1 MILPIVQAGDPVL
14 RQPSRPL
21 SLDEI
26 QSSAIQ
32 QLIADMH
39 ETMRA
44 APGVGLAAP
53 QVGLSLQ
60 LAVIEDAPEYHESA
74 SANELEERQRAVVP
88 FHVIINPTLTLE
100 SGEPVE
106 FFEGCLSV
114 EGWMGLVPRAA
125 AVRVDALDEH
135 GRDVRLTVRG
145 WHARILQ
152 HEIDHLHGTLCV
164 DRMDPRTLSSHANY
178 SRHWRGKSVAE
189 VREALRAP
197 RRDVVLQ
204 HGETVHKG
212 S

>member
-14 RQPSRPL
+14 RARARPL
-21 SLDEI
+21 SLEEI
-26 QSSAIQ
+26 GSSTIQ
-32 QLIADMH
+32 QLIADMR

-53 QVGLSLQ
+53 QVGLPLQ
-60 LAVIEDAPEYHESA
+60 LAVLEDAADYH
-74 SANELEERQRAVVP
+74 ANATAEELKERERTVVP
-88 FHVIINPTLTLE
+88 FHVIINPVLTLE
-100 SGEPVE
+100 PGEPVE

-114 EGWMGLVPRAA
+114 EGWMALVPRAA

-135 GRDVRLTVRG
+135 GKDVTWRVRG

-178 SRHWRGKSVAE
+178 SKFWRGRSVTE
-189 VREALRAP
+189 VRDALFAP
-197 RRDVVLQ
+197 RR
-204 HGETVHKG
+204 
-212 S
+212 

>member
-14 RQPSRPL
+14 RAPARPL

-26 QSSAIQ
+26 QSTAIQ
-32 QLIADMH
+32 QLIADMR

-53 QVGLSLQ
+53 QVGLPLQ
-60 LAVIEDAPEYHESA
+60 LAVLEDAPEYH
-74 SANELEERQRAVVP
+74 ANATPAELAERERQVVP
-88 FHVIINPTLTLE
+88 FHVIINPVITLE
-100 SGEPVE
+100 PGAPVE

-114 EGWMGLVPRAA
+114 DGWMALVPRAP
-125 AVRVDALDEH
+125 AVRVEALDEQ
-135 GRDVRLTVRG
+135 GRDVRLSVRG

-178 SRHWRGKSVAE
+178 SKFWRGRAAAD
-189 VREALRAP
+189 VRAGLHAL
-197 RRDVVLQ
+197 
-204 HGETVHKG
+204 K
-212 S
+212 

>member
-14 RQPSRPL
+14 RAPARPL

-26 QSSAIQ
+26 QSTTIQ

-53 QVGLSLQ
+53 QVGLPLQ
-60 LAVIEDAPEYHESA
+60 LAVIEDAPEYH
-74 SANELEERQRAVVP
+74 ANATPAELAERERQVVP
-88 FHVIINPTLTLE
+88 FQVIINPVITLE
-100 SGEPVE
+100 PGAPVE

-114 EGWMGLVPRAA
+114 EGWIALVPRAA

-135 GRDVRLTVRG
+135 GRDVRLTARG

-178 SRHWRGKSVAE
+178 SRLWRGKSVAE
-189 VREALRAP
+189 VRAALQATAR
-197 RRDVVLQ
+197 
-204 HGETVHKG
+204 
-212 S
+212 

>member
-14 RQPSRPL
+14 RAPARPL

-26 QSSAIQ
+26 QSNAIQ
-32 QLIADMH
+32 QLIADMR

-53 QVGLSLQ
+53 QVGLPLQ
-60 LAVIEDAPEYHESA
+60 LAVIEDAPEYQ
-74 SANELEERQRAVVP
+74 ANATPAELAERERQVVP
-88 FHVIINPTLTLE
+88 FHVIINPALTLE
-100 SGEPVE
+100 PGDPVE

-114 EGWMGLVPRAA
+114 DGWMALVPRAA
-125 AVRVDALDEH
+125 AVRVDALDEN

-164 DRMDPRTLSSHANY
+164 DRMDPRTLSNHANY
-178 SRHWRGKSVAE
+178 SKFWRGRAVPE
-189 VREALRAP
+189 VRAGLHAL
-197 RRDVVLQ
+197 
-204 HGETVHKG
+204 K
-212 S
+212 

>member
-14 RQPSRPL
+14 RAPARPL

-26 QSSAIQ
+26 QSTAIQ
-32 QLIADMH
+32 QLIADMR

-53 QVGLSLQ
+53 QVGLPLQ
-60 LAVIEDAPEYHESA
+60 LAVLEDAPEYH
-74 SANELEERQRAVVP
+74 ANATPAELAERERQVVP
-88 FHVIINPTLTLE
+88 FHVIINPVITLE
-100 SGEPVE
+100 PGAPVE

-114 EGWMGLVPRAA
+114 DGWMALVPRAP
-125 AVRVDALDEH
+125 AVRVEALDEN
-135 GRDVRLTVRG
+135 GRDVRLSVRG

-178 SRHWRGKSVAE
+178 SKLWRGRSAAD
-189 VREALRAP
+189 VRAGLHAL
-197 RRDVVLQ
+197 
-204 HGETVHKG
+204 K
-212 S
+212 